1 MATGG
6 GSMAPVFAIRE
17 LPMTLQFVHGGVDRD
32 GKPLCFHIRDGRIA
46 GLGSV
51 EAPTTGAEHVDL
63 TGFAILPGLVDGHI
77 HLDKSFVGD
86 RWHPHQ
92 PVDSLRQRLAVEKA
106 AIATAAPMV
115 DRAEALIRQCSRFG
129 TVAMRCHVDI
139 DGSTG
144 LRHLEAVREAALR
157 CADIMRIQLVA
168 FPQAGVMSCAGSAA
182 VLEQA
187 VAAGVE
193 VLGGIDPTTLDG
205 DAEGQLALL
214 FALAERYGVRLDIHL
229 HEPGD
234 TGLAQ
239 LLRIA
244 ARTQASG
251 LQGRV
256 AVSHAYALGE
266 VPLARALQVAEALA
280 AAGVAVMSNAPGD
293 HPFPP
298 LRALHDAGVRVFA
311 GNDNIR
317 DCWWPYG
324 NGDLLQ
330 RAMLLGYRSGF
341 YTDADLLLALDMVT
355 THAAQVIGLPH
366 YGIVE
371 GQAATFVAVRADH
384 GPAAV
389 AAVPAERRVVVG
401 GRWL

>member
-1 MATGG
+1 
-6 GSMAPVFAIRE
+6 
-17 LPMTLQFVHGGVDRD
+17 MTLQFVHGGVDRH
-32 GKPLCFHIRDGRIA
+32 GAPLHFHIRDGQLQAINAA
-46 GLGSV
+46 GGAA
-51 EAPTTGAEHVDL
+51 EGAENVNL
-63 TGFAILPGLVDGHI
+63 AGFTVLPGLVDGHI

-92 PVDSLRQRLAVEKA
+92 PVASLRERLAVEKA
-106 AIATAAPMV
+106 AVSTAAPMV
-115 DRAEALIRQCSRFG
+115 ERAEALIRQCSAFG

-139 DGSTG
+139 DASAG
-144 LRHLEAVREAALR
+144 LQHLQAVREAAER
-157 CADIMRIQLVA
+157 CADIMQIQLVA
-168 FPQAGVMSCAGSAA
+168 FPQAGVMSCPGTAE
-182 VLEQA
+182 VLRQA
-187 VAAGVE
+187 LDAGVQ

-205 DAEGQLALL
+205 DADGQLALL
-214 FALAERYGVRLDIHL
+214 FGLAERQAVRLDIHL
-229 HEPGD
+229 HEPGE

-244 ARTQASG
+244 ARTQAAG

-266 VPLARALQVAEALA
+266 VPLARALQVGEALA
-280 AAGVAVMSNAPGD
+280 RAGVAIMSNAPGD

-341 YTDADLLLALDMVT
+341 YTDADLDLALDMVT
-355 THAAQVIGLPH
+355 THAAQAIGLPQ
-366 YGIVE
+366 YGIGE
-371 GQAATFVAVRADH
+371 GLPATFVAVRADH

-389 AAVPAERRVVVG
+389 AGVPVERRVVVQ

>member
-1 MATGG
+1 
-6 GSMAPVFAIRE
+6 
-17 LPMTLQFVHGGVDRD
+17 MTLQFVHGGVDRH
-32 GKPLCFHIRDGRIA
+32 GAPLHFHIRDGQLHAINAA
-46 GLGSV
+46 GGAA
-51 EAPTTGAEHVDL
+51 EGAENVNL
-63 TGFAILPGLVDGHI
+63 AGFTVLPGLVDGHI

-92 PVDSLRQRLAVEKA
+92 PVASLRERLAVEKA
-106 AIATAAPMV
+106 AVAAAAPMAE
-115 DRAEALIRQCSRFG
+115 RAEALIRQCSAFG

-144 LRHLEAVREAALR
+144 LQHLQAVREVAER
-157 CADIMRIQLVA
+157 CADNMQIQLVA
-168 FPQAGVMSCAGSAA
+168 FPQAGVMSCPGTAE
-182 VLEQA
+182 VLRQA
-187 VAAGVE
+187 LDAGVQ

-214 FALAERYGVRLDIHL
+214 FGLAERHAVRLDIHL
-229 HEPGD
+229 HEPGE

-244 ARTQASG
+244 ARTQAAG

-266 VPLARALQVAEALA
+266 VPLARALQVGEALA
-280 AAGVAVMSNAPGD
+280 RAGVAIMSNAPGD

-341 YTDADLLLALDMVT
+341 YTDADLDLALDMVT
-355 THAAQVIGLPH
+355 THAAQVIGLPQ
-366 YGIVE
+366 YGIGE
-371 GQAATFVAVRADH
+371 GLPATFVAVRADH

-389 AAVPAERRVVVG
+389 AGVPVERRVVVQ

>member
-1 MATGG
+1 
-6 GSMAPVFAIRE
+6 MAPVLAFRE
-17 LPMTLQFVHGGVDRD
+17 FPMTLQFIHGGVDRD
-32 GKPLCFHIRDGRIA
+32 GAPLHFHIRDGRISELNGHTGPA
-46 GLGSV
+46 
-51 EAPTTGAEHVDL
+51 EGAESVDL
-63 TGFAILPGLVDGHI
+63 QGFAVLPGLVDGHI

-92 PVDSLRQRLAVEKA
+92 PVNSLRERLAVEKA
-106 AIATAAPMV
+106 AVAAAAPMV
-115 DRAEALIRQCSRFG
+115 DRAEALIRQCSGFG

-168 FPQAGVMSCAGSAA
+168 FPQAGVMSCPGTAA

-187 VAAGVE
+187 LAAGVE

-214 FALAERYGVRLDIHL
+214 FGLAERYGVQLDIHL
-229 HEPGD
+229 HEPGE

-244 ARTQASG
+244 ARTRAAG

-256 AVSHAYALGE
+256 AVSHAYSLGE
-266 VPLARALQVAEALA
+266 VPLARALQVGEALA
-280 AAGVAVMSNAPGD
+280 TAGVAIMSNAPGD

-341 YTDADLLLALDMVT
+341 HTDVDLMLALDMVT
-355 THAAQVIGLPH
+355 THAAQVIGLPQ
-366 YGIVE
+366 YGLVE
-371 GQAATFVAVRADH
+371 GHPATFVAVRADH

-389 AAVPAERRVVVG
+389 AAVPVERRVVVD

>member
-1 MATGG
+1 
-6 GSMAPVFAIRE
+6 
-17 LPMTLQFVHGGVDRD
+17 MTLQFVHGGVDRH
-32 GKPLCFHIRDGRIA
+32 GAPLHFHIRDGQLQAINAA
-46 GLGSV
+46 GGAA
-51 EAPTTGAEHVDL
+51 EGAENVNL
-63 TGFAILPGLVDGHI
+63 AGFTVLPGLVDGHI

-92 PVDSLRQRLAVEKA
+92 PVASLRERLAVEKA
-106 AIATAAPMV
+106 AVAAAVPMAE
-115 DRAEALIRQCSRFG
+115 RAEALISQCSAFG

-144 LRHLEAVREAALR
+144 LQHLQAVREAAER
-157 CADIMRIQLVA
+157 CADIMQIQLVA
-168 FPQAGVMSCAGSAA
+168 FPQAGVMSCPGTAE
-182 VLEQA
+182 VLRQA
-187 VAAGVE
+187 LDAGVQ

-214 FALAERYGVRLDIHL
+214 FGLAERHAVRLDIHL
-229 HEPGD
+229 HEPGE

-244 ARTQASG
+244 ARTQAAG

-266 VPLARALQVAEALA
+266 VPLARALQVGEALA
-280 AAGVAVMSNAPGD
+280 RAGVAIMSNAPGD

-341 YTDADLLLALDMVT
+341 YTDADLDLALDMVT
-355 THAAQVIGLPH
+355 THAAQAIGVPQYGIGEGLP
-366 YGIVE
+366 
-371 GQAATFVAVRADH
+371 ATFVAVRADH

-389 AAVPAERRVVVG
+389 AGVPVERRVVVQ

>member
-1 MATGG
+1 
-6 GSMAPVFAIRE
+6 
-17 LPMTLQFVHGGVDRD
+17 MTLQFVHGGVDRH
-32 GKPLCFHIRDGRIA
+32 GAPLHFHIRDGQLQAINAA
-46 GLGSV
+46 GGAA
-51 EAPTTGAEHVDL
+51 EGAESVNL
-63 TGFAILPGLVDGHI
+63 AGFTLLPGLVDGHI

-92 PVDSLRQRLAVEKA
+92 PVASLRERLAVEKA
-106 AIATAAPMV
+106 AVAAAAPMV
-115 DRAEALIRQCSRFG
+115 ERAEALIRQCSAFG

-144 LRHLEAVREAALR
+144 LQHLQAVREAAER
-157 CADIMRIQLVA
+157 CADIMQIQLVA
-168 FPQAGVMSCAGSAA
+168 FPQAGVMSCPGTAE
-182 VLEQA
+182 VLRQA
-187 VAAGVE
+187 LDAGVQ

-214 FALAERYGVRLDIHL
+214 FGLAERHALRLDIHL
-229 HEPGD
+229 HEPGE

-244 ARTQASG
+244 ARTQAAG

-266 VPLARALQVAEALA
+266 VPLARALQVGEALA
-280 AAGVAVMSNAPGD
+280 RAGVAIMSNAPGD

-298 LRALHDAGVRVFA
+298 LRALHDAGVRVFS

-341 YTDADLLLALDMVT
+341 YTDADLDLALDMVT
-355 THAAQVIGLPH
+355 THAAQVIGLPQ
-366 YGIVE
+366 YGIGE
-371 GQAATFVAVRADH
+371 GLPATFVAVRADH

-389 AAVPAERRVVVG
+389 AGVPVERRVVVQ

>member
-1 MATGG
+1 
-6 GSMAPVFAIRE
+6 
-17 LPMTLQFVHGGVDRD
+17 MTLQFVHGGVDRH
-32 GKPLCFHIRDGRIA
+32 GAPLHFHIRDGQLQAINAA
-46 GLGSV
+46 GGAA
-51 EAPTTGAEHVDL
+51 EGAESVNL
-63 TGFAILPGLVDGHI
+63 AGFTLLPGLVDGHI

-92 PVDSLRQRLAVEKA
+92 PVASLRERLAVEKA
-106 AIATAAPMV
+106 AVAAAAPMV
-115 DRAEALIRQCSRFG
+115 ERAEALIRQCSAFG

-144 LRHLEAVREAALR
+144 LQHLQAVREAADR
-157 CADIMRIQLVA
+157 CADIMQIQLVA
-168 FPQAGVMSCAGSAA
+168 FPQAGVMSCPGTAE
-182 VLEQA
+182 VLRQA
-187 VAAGVE
+187 LDAGVQ

-205 DAEGQLALL
+205 DAEAQLAQL
-214 FALAERYGVRLDIHL
+214 FGLAERHAVRLDIHL
-229 HEPGD
+229 HEPGE

-244 ARTQASG
+244 ARTQAAG

-266 VPLARALQVAEALA
+266 VPLARALQVGEALA
-280 AAGVAVMSNAPGD
+280 RAGVAIMSNAPGD

-341 YTDADLLLALDMVT
+341 YTDADLDLALDMVT
-355 THAAQVIGLPH
+355 THAAQVIGLPQ
-366 YGIVE
+366 YGIGE
-371 GQAATFVAVRADH
+371 GLPATFVAVRADH

-389 AAVPAERRVVVG
+389 AGVPVERRVVVQ

>member
-1 MATGG
+1 
-6 GSMAPVFAIRE
+6 
-17 LPMTLQFVHGGVDRD
+17 
-32 GKPLCFHIRDGRIA
+32 
-46 GLGSV
+46 
-51 EAPTTGAEHVDL
+51 
-63 TGFAILPGLVDGHI
+63 
-77 HLDKSFVGD
+77 
-86 RWHPHQ
+86 
-92 PVDSLRQRLAVEKA
+92 
-106 AIATAAPMV
+106 
-115 DRAEALIRQCSRFG
+115 
-129 TVAMRCHVDI
+129 
-139 DGSTG
+139 
-144 LRHLEAVREAALR
+144 
-157 CADIMRIQLVA
+157 
-168 FPQAGVMSCAGSAA
+168 MSCPGTAA

-187 VAAGVE
+187 LAAGVE

-214 FALAERYGVRLDIHL
+214 FGLAEHYGVQLDIHL
-229 HEPGD
+229 HEPGE

-244 ARTQASG
+244 ARTRAAG

-256 AVSHAYALGE
+256 AVSHAYSLGD
-266 VPLARALQVAEALA
+266 VPLARALQVGEALA
-280 AAGVAVMSNAPGD
+280 TAGVAIMSNAPGD

-341 YTDADLLLALDMVT
+341 YTDADLMLALDMVT
-355 THAAQVIGLPH
+355 THAAQVIGLPR
-366 YGIVE
+366 YGIAE
-371 GQAATFVAVRADH
+371 GLPATFVAVRADH

-389 AAVPAERRVVVG
+389 AAVPLERRVVVD

>member
-1 MATGG
+1 
-6 GSMAPVFAIRE
+6 
-17 LPMTLQFVHGGVDRD
+17 MTLQFVHGGVDRT
-32 GKPLCFHIRDGRIA
+32 GAPLHFHIREGRIA
-46 GLGSV
+46 ALNGDAV
-51 EAPTTGAEHVDL
+51 AADGAECVDL
-63 TGFAILPGLVDGHI
+63 TGFTLLPGLVDGHI

-92 PVDSLRQRLAVEKA
+92 PVASLRDRLAVEKNA
-106 AIATAAPMV
+106 LASAAPMV
-115 DRAEALIRQCSRFG
+115 DRAEALIRQCSAFG

-144 LRHLEAVREAALR
+144 LRHLQAVREAALR
-157 CADIMRIQLVA
+157 CADVMQIQWVA
-168 FPQAGVMSCAGSAA
+168 FPQAGVMSCPGTAA

-187 VAAGVE
+187 LADGVD

-205 DAEGQLALL
+205 DAEGQLSLL
-214 FALAERYGVRLDIHL
+214 FGLAERHGVRLDIHL
-229 HEPGD
+229 HEPGE

-244 ARTQASG
+244 ARTRAGG

-256 AVSHAYALGE
+256 AVSHAYALGD
-266 VPLARALQVAEALA
+266 VPLARALQVGEALA
-280 AAGVAVMSNAPGD
+280 VAGVAIMSNAPGD

-341 YTDADLLLALDMVT
+341 HTDADLMLALDMVT
-355 THAAQVIGLPH
+355 THAAEVIGLPQ
-366 YGIVE
+366 YGIAE
-371 GQAATFVAVRADH
+371 GLPATFVAVRADH

-389 AAVPAERRVVVG
+389 AGVPVDRRVVVQ

>member
-1 MATGG
+1 
-6 GSMAPVFAIRE
+6 
-17 LPMTLQFVHGGVDRD
+17 MTLQFVHGGVDRH
-32 GKPLCFHIRDGRIA
+32 GAPLHFHIRDGQLQAINAA
-46 GLGSV
+46 GGPA
-51 EAPTTGAEHVDL
+51 EGAESVNL
-63 TGFAILPGLVDGHI
+63 AGFTLLPGLVDGHI

-92 PVDSLRQRLAVEKA
+92 PVASLRERLAVEKA
-106 AIATAAPMV
+106 AVAAAAPMV
-115 DRAEALIRQCSRFG
+115 ERAEALIRQCSAFG

-144 LRHLEAVREAALR
+144 LQHLQAVREAAER
-157 CADIMRIQLVA
+157 CADIMQIQLVA
-168 FPQAGVMSCAGSAA
+168 FPQAGVMSCPGTAE
-182 VLEQA
+182 VLRQA
-187 VAAGVE
+187 LDAGVQ

-214 FALAERYGVRLDIHL
+214 FGLAERHAVRLDIHL
-229 HEPGD
+229 HEPGE

-244 ARTQASG
+244 ARTQAAG

-266 VPLARALQVAEALA
+266 VPLARALQVGEALA
-280 AAGVAVMSNAPGD
+280 RVGVAIMSNAPGD

-330 RAMLLGYRSGF
+330 RAMLLGYRSAF
-341 YTDADLLLALDMVT
+341 YTDADLDLALDMVT
-355 THAAQVIGLPH
+355 THAAQVIGLPQ
-366 YGIVE
+366 YGIGE
-371 GQAATFVAVRADH
+371 GLPATFVAVRADH

-389 AAVPAERRVVVG
+389 AGVPVERRVVVQ

>member
-1 MATGG
+1 
-6 GSMAPVFAIRE
+6 
-17 LPMTLQFVHGGVDRD
+17 MTLQFVHGGVDRH
-32 GKPLCFHIRDGRIA
+32 GAPLHFHIRDGQLQAINAA
-46 GLGSV
+46 GGAA
-51 EAPTTGAEHVDL
+51 EGAESVNL
-63 TGFAILPGLVDGHI
+63 AGFTLLPGLVDGHI

-92 PVDSLRQRLAVEKA
+92 PVASLRERLAVEKA
-106 AIATAAPMV
+106 AVAAAAPMV
-115 DRAEALIRQCSRFG
+115 ERAEALIRQCSAFG

-144 LRHLEAVREAALR
+144 LQHLQAVREAAER
-157 CADIMRIQLVA
+157 CADIMQIQLVA
-168 FPQAGVMSCAGSAA
+168 FPQAGVMSCPGTAE
-182 VLEQA
+182 VLRQA
-187 VAAGVE
+187 LDAGVQ

-205 DAEGQLALL
+205 DAEAQLALL
-214 FALAERYGVRLDIHL
+214 FGLAERHAVRLDIHL
-229 HEPGD
+229 HEPGE

-244 ARTQASG
+244 ARTQAAG

-266 VPLARALQVAEALA
+266 VPLARALQVGEALA
-280 AAGVAVMSNAPGD
+280 RAGVAIMSNAPGD

-341 YTDADLLLALDMVT
+341 YTDADLDLALDMVT
-355 THAAQVIGLPH
+355 THAAQVIGLPQ
-366 YGIVE
+366 YGIGE
-371 GQAATFVAVRADH
+371 GLPATFVAVRADH

-389 AAVPAERRVVVG
+389 AGVPVERRVVVQ

>member
-1 MATGG
+1 
-6 GSMAPVFAIRE
+6 
-17 LPMTLQFVHGGVDRD
+17 MTLQFVHGGVDRH
-32 GKPLCFHIRDGRIA
+32 GAPLHFHIRDGQLHAINAA
-46 GLGSV
+46 GGPA
-51 EAPTTGAEHVDL
+51 EGAESVNL
-63 TGFAILPGLVDGHI
+63 AGFTLLPGLVDGHI

-92 PVDSLRQRLAVEKA
+92 PVASLRERLAVEKA
-106 AIATAAPMV
+106 AVAAAAPMV
-115 DRAEALIRQCSRFG
+115 ERAEALIRQCSAFG

-144 LRHLEAVREAALR
+144 LQHLQAVREAAER
-157 CADIMRIQLVA
+157 CADIMQIQLVA
-168 FPQAGVMSCAGSAA
+168 FPQAGVMSCPGTAE
-182 VLEQA
+182 VLRQA
-187 VAAGVE
+187 LDAGVQ

-214 FALAERYGVRLDIHL
+214 FGLAERHAVRLDIHL
-229 HEPGD
+229 HEPGE

-244 ARTQASG
+244 ARTQAAG

-266 VPLARALQVAEALA
+266 VPLARALQVGEALA
-280 AAGVAVMSNAPGD
+280 RAGVAIMSNAPGD

-341 YTDADLLLALDMVT
+341 YTDADLDLALDMVT
-355 THAAQVIGLPH
+355 AHAAQVIGLPQ
-366 YGIVE
+366 YGIGE
-371 GQAATFVAVRADH
+371 GLPATFVAVRADH

-389 AAVPAERRVVVG
+389 AGVPVERRVVVQ

>member
-1 MATGG
+1 
-6 GSMAPVFAIRE
+6 
-17 LPMTLQFVHGGVDRD
+17 MTLQFVHGGVDRD
-32 GKPLCFHIRDGRIA
+32 GVPLHFHVRDGRFVDINGDDA
-46 GLGSV
+46 ALA
-51 EAPTTGAEHVDL
+51 EAESVDL
-63 TGFAILPGLVDGHI
+63 TGFTVLPGLVDGHI

-92 PVDSLRQRLAVEKA
+92 PVSSLRERLAVEKT
-106 AIATAAPMV
+106 AIAAAAPMA
-115 DRAEALIRQCSRFG
+115 DRAEALIRQCSAFG

-168 FPQAGVMSCAGSAA
+168 FPQAGVMSCPGTAA
-182 VLEQA
+182 ILEQA
-187 VAAGVE
+187 IAAGVK
-193 VLGGIDPTTLDG
+193 VLGGIDPSTLDG

-214 FALAERYGVRLDIHL
+214 FGLAERYGVQLDIHL
-229 HEPGD
+229 HEPGE

-244 ARTQASG
+244 ARTRASG

-266 VPLARALQVAEALA
+266 VPLARALQVGEALA
-280 AAGVAVMSNAPGD
+280 TAGVAIMSNAPGD

-341 YTDADLLLALDMVT
+341 YTDADLMLVLDMVT
-355 THAAQVIGLPH
+355 THAAEVIGLPR
-366 YGIVE
+366 YGIAD
-371 GQAATFVAVRADH
+371 GLPATFVAVRADH

-389 AAVPAERRVVVG
+389 AGVPGERRVVVA

>member
-1 MATGG
+1 
-6 GSMAPVFAIRE
+6 
-17 LPMTLQFVHGGVDRD
+17 MTLQFVHGGVDRH
-32 GKPLCFHIRDGRIA
+32 GAPLHFHIRDGQLQAMNAA
-46 GLGSV
+46 GGPA
-51 EAPTTGAEHVDL
+51 EGAESVNL
-63 TGFAILPGLVDGHI
+63 AGFTLLPGLVDGHI

-92 PVDSLRQRLAVEKA
+92 PVASLRERLAVEKA
-106 AIATAAPMV
+106 AVAAAAPMV
-115 DRAEALIRQCSRFG
+115 ERAEALIRQCSAFG

-144 LRHLEAVREAALR
+144 LQHLQAVREAAER
-157 CADIMRIQLVA
+157 CADIMQIQLVA
-168 FPQAGVMSCAGSAA
+168 FPQAGVMSCPGTAE
-182 VLEQA
+182 VLRQA
-187 VAAGVE
+187 LEAGVQ

-214 FALAERYGVRLDIHL
+214 FGLAERHAVRLDIHL
-229 HEPGD
+229 HEPGE

-244 ARTQASG
+244 ARTQAAG

-266 VPLARALQVAEALA
+266 VPLARALQVGEALA
-280 AAGVAVMSNAPGD
+280 RAGVAIMSNAPGD

-341 YTDADLLLALDMVT
+341 YTDADLDLALDMVT
-355 THAAQVIGLPH
+355 THAAQVIGLPQ
-366 YGIVE
+366 YGIGE
-371 GQAATFVAVRADH
+371 GLPATFVAVRADH

-389 AAVPAERRVVVG
+389 AGVPVERRVVVQ

>member
-1 MATGG
+1 
-6 GSMAPVFAIRE
+6 
-17 LPMTLQFVHGGVDRD
+17 MTLQFVHGGVDRH
-32 GKPLCFHIRDGRIA
+32 GAPLHFHIRDGQLQAINAA
-46 GLGSV
+46 GGAA
-51 EAPTTGAEHVDL
+51 EGAESVNL
-63 TGFAILPGLVDGHI
+63 AGFTLLPGLVDGHI

-92 PVDSLRQRLAVEKA
+92 PVASLRERLAVEKA
-106 AIATAAPMV
+106 AVAAAAPMV
-115 DRAEALIRQCSRFG
+115 ERAEALIRQCSAFG

-144 LRHLEAVREAALR
+144 LQHLQAVREAADR
-157 CADIMRIQLVA
+157 CADIMQIQLVA
-168 FPQAGVMSCAGSAA
+168 FPQAGVMSCPGTAE
-182 VLEQA
+182 VLRQA
-187 VAAGVE
+187 LDAGVQ

-205 DAEGQLALL
+205 DAEAQLALL
-214 FALAERYGVRLDIHL
+214 FGLAERHAVRLDIHL
-229 HEPGD
+229 HEPGE

-244 ARTQASG
+244 ARTQAAG

-266 VPLARALQVAEALA
+266 VPLARALQVGEALA
-280 AAGVAVMSNAPGD
+280 RAGVAIMSNAPGD

-341 YTDADLLLALDMVT
+341 YTDADLDLALDMVT
-355 THAAQVIGLPH
+355 THAAQVIGLPQ
-366 YGIVE
+366 YGIGE
-371 GQAATFVAVRADH
+371 GLPATFVAVRADH

-389 AAVPAERRVVVG
+389 AGVPVERRVVVQ

>member
-1 MATGG
+1 
-6 GSMAPVFAIRE
+6 
-17 LPMTLQFVHGGVDRD
+17 MTLQFVHGGVDRH
-32 GKPLCFHIRDGRIA
+32 GAPLHFHIRDGQLQAINAA
-46 GLGSV
+46 GGAA
-51 EAPTTGAEHVDL
+51 EGAENVNL
-63 TGFAILPGLVDGHI
+63 AGFTVLPGLVDGHI

-92 PVDSLRQRLAVEKA
+92 PVASLRERLAVEKA
-106 AIATAAPMV
+106 AVSTAAPMV
-115 DRAEALIRQCSRFG
+115 ERAEALIRQCSAFG

-144 LRHLEAVREAALR
+144 LQHLQAVREAAER
-157 CADIMRIQLVA
+157 CADIMQIQLVA
-168 FPQAGVMSCAGSAA
+168 FPQAGVMSCPGTAE
-182 VLEQA
+182 VLRQA
-187 VAAGVE
+187 LDAGVQ

-205 DAEGQLALL
+205 DADGQLALL
-214 FALAERYGVRLDIHL
+214 FGLAERHAVRLDIHL
-229 HEPGD
+229 HEPGE

-244 ARTQASG
+244 ARTQAAG

-266 VPLARALQVAEALA
+266 VPLARALQVGEALA
-280 AAGVAVMSNAPGD
+280 RAGVAIMSNAPGD

-341 YTDADLLLALDMVT
+341 YTDADLDLALDMVT
-355 THAAQVIGLPH
+355 THAAQVIGLPQ
-366 YGIVE
+366 YGIGE
-371 GQAATFVAVRADH
+371 GLPATFVAVRADH

-389 AAVPAERRVVVG
+389 AGVPVERRVVVQ

>member
-1 MATGG
+1 M
-6 GSMAPVFAIRE
+6 S
-17 LPMTLQFVHGGVDRD
+17 LLFVHGGVDAT
-32 GKPLCFHIRDGRIA
+32 GQPIHFHIRDGRFERLNDPAPPAADAA
-46 GLGSV
+46 G
-51 EAPTTGAEHVDL
+51 VDL
-63 TGFAILPGLVDGHI
+63 TGFAVLPGLVDGHI

-92 PVDSLRQRLAVEKA
+92 QVATLRERLAEEKA
-106 AIATAAPMV
+106 AVAAAAPMA
-115 DRAEALIRQCSRFG
+115 DRAEALIRQCSGFG
-129 TVAMRCHVDI
+129 TMAMRCHVDI
-139 DGSTG
+139 DASTG
-144 LRHLEAVREAALR
+144 LRHLEAVLEARER
-157 CADIMRIQLVA
+157 CAGLVQIQLVA
-168 FPQAGVMSCAGSAA
+168 FPQAGVMSCPGTAT

-187 VAAGVE
+187 LARGVD

-214 FALAERYGVRLDIHL
+214 FTMAERHGVALDIHL
-229 HEPGD
+229 HEPGEI
-234 TGLAQ
+234 GLQQ

-244 ARTQASG
+244 ARTRAAG

-266 VPLARALQVAEALA
+266 VPLDRALQVGEALA
-280 AAGVAVMSNAPGD
+280 AAGVAIMSNAPGD
-293 HPFPP
+293 RPFPP
-298 LRALHDAGVRVFA
+298 LRALHGAGVRVFA

-341 YTDADLLLALDMVT
+341 YTDDDLLLALDMVS
-355 THAAQVIGLPH
+355 HHPAAVIGLH
-366 YGIVE
+366 DHGIGE
-371 GQAATFVAVRADH
+371 GRPATFVAVRADH

-401 GRWL
+401 GRWLS

>member
-1 MATGG
+1 MA
-6 GSMAPVFAIRE
+6 
-17 LPMTLQFVHGGVDRD
+17 LQFVHGGVDRH
-32 GKPLCFHIRDGRIA
+32 GAPLQFHIRDGCYQ
-46 GLGSV
+46 GLNDMVGAA
-51 EAPTTGAEHVDL
+51 EGAESVNL
-63 TGFAILPGLVDGHI
+63 SGFTVLPGLVDGHI

-92 PVDSLRQRLAVEKA
+92 PVASLRERLAVEKKAVA
-106 AIATAAPMV
+106 AAAPMV
-115 DRAEALIRQCSRFG
+115 DRAEALIRQCSAFG

-144 LRHLEAVREAALR
+144 LQHLQGVREAAER
-157 CADIMRIQLVA
+157 CADLMQIQLVA
-168 FPQAGVMSCAGSAA
+168 FPQAGVMSCPGTAT
-182 VLEQA
+182 VLQQA
-187 VAAGVE
+187 LDAGVQ
-193 VLGGIDPTTLDG
+193 VLGGIDPSTLDG
-205 DAEGQLALL
+205 DADGQLALL
-214 FALAERYGVRLDIHL
+214 FGLAERHAVRLDIHL
-229 HEPGD
+229 HEPGEI
-234 TGLAQ
+234 GLAQ

-244 ARTQASG
+244 ARTEAAG

-266 VPLARALQVAEALA
+266 VPLARALQVGEALA
-280 AAGVAVMSNAPGD
+280 SAGVAIMSNAPGD

-341 YTDADLLLALDMVT
+341 YTDADLDLALDMVT
-355 THAAQVIGLPH
+355 THAAQVIGLPQ
-366 YGIVE
+366 YGIGE
-371 GQAATFVAVRADH
+371 GLPATFVAVRADH

-389 AAVPAERRVVVG
+389 AGVPVERRVVVQ

>member
-1 MATGG
+1 
-6 GSMAPVFAIRE
+6 
-17 LPMTLQFVHGGVDRD
+17 MTLQFIQGGVDRE
-32 GKPLCFHIRDGRIA
+32 GAPVHFHIRDGRFE
-46 GLGSV
+46 GFNR
-51 EAPTTGAEHVDL
+51 TTGPAEGAEVIDL
-63 TGFAILPGLVDGHI
+63 QGFTLLPGLVDGHI

-92 PVDSLRQRLAVEKA
+92 PVASLRERLAVEKA
-106 AIATAAPMV
+106 AVADAAPMV

-139 DGSTG
+139 DASTG
-144 LRHLEAVREAALR
+144 LRHLLAVREAAQR
-157 CADIMRIQLVA
+157 CADIMQIQLVA
-168 FPQAGVMSCAGSAA
+168 FPQAGVMSCAGTAA

-187 VAAGVE
+187 LAEGVE

-214 FALAERYGVRLDIHL
+214 FGLAERYGVRLDIHL
-229 HEPGD
+229 HEPGE

-244 ARTQASG
+244 ARTRAAG

-266 VPLARALQVAEALA
+266 VPLARALQVGEALA
-280 AAGVAVMSNAPGD
+280 AAGVSIMSNAPGD

-341 YTDADLLLALDMVT
+341 YTDADLMLALEMVT
-355 THAAQVIGLPH
+355 THAAAVIGLPD
-366 YGIVE
+366 YGMGE
-371 GQAATFVAVRADH
+371 GLPATFVAVRADH

-389 AAVPAERRVVVG
+389 AGVPVERRVVVQG
-401 GRWL
+401 QWV

>member
-1 MATGG
+1 
-6 GSMAPVFAIRE
+6 
-17 LPMTLQFVHGGVDRD
+17 MTLQFVQGGVDRD
-32 GKPLCFHIRDGRIA
+32 GAPVHFHIRDGRFE
-46 GLGSV
+46 GLNRTAARA
-51 EAPTTGAEHVDL
+51 EGARIIDL
-63 TGFAILPGLVDGHI
+63 QGFTLLPGLVDGHI

-92 PVDSLRQRLAVEKA
+92 PVASLRERLAVEKA
-106 AIATAAPMV
+106 AVAGAAPMV
-115 DRAEALIRQCSRFG
+115 DRAEALIRQCSGFG

-139 DGSTG
+139 DASTG
-144 LRHLEAVREAALR
+144 LRHLEAVREAAQR
-157 CADIMRIQLVA
+157 CADIMQIQLVA
-168 FPQAGVMSCAGSAA
+168 FPQAGVMSCAGTAA

-187 VAAGVE
+187 LAEGVE

-214 FALAERYGVRLDIHL
+214 FGLAERYGVRLDIHL
-229 HEPGD
+229 HEPGE

-244 ARTQASG
+244 ARTRAAG

-266 VPLARALQVAEALA
+266 VPLARALQVGEALA
-280 AAGVAVMSNAPGD
+280 AAGVAIMSNAPGD

-341 YTDADLLLALDMVT
+341 YTDADLMLALEMVT
-355 THAAQVIGLPH
+355 THAAAVIGLPE
-366 YGIVE
+366 YGMGE
-371 GQAATFVAVRADH
+371 GMPATFVAVRADH

-389 AAVPAERRVVVG
+389 AGVPAERRVVVG
-401 GRWL
+401 GRWV

>member
-1 MATGG
+1 
-6 GSMAPVFAIRE
+6 
-17 LPMTLQFVHGGVDRD
+17 MTLQFVHGGVDRH
-32 GKPLCFHIRDGRIA
+32 GAPLHFHIRDGQLQAINAA
-46 GLGSV
+46 GGAA
-51 EAPTTGAEHVDL
+51 EGAENVNL
-63 TGFAILPGLVDGHI
+63 AGFTVLPGLVDGHI

-92 PVDSLRQRLAVEKA
+92 SVASLRERLAVEKA
-106 AIATAAPMV
+106 AVATAAPMV
-115 DRAEALIRQCSRFG
+115 ERAEALIRQCSAFG

-139 DGSTG
+139 DASTG
-144 LRHLEAVREAALR
+144 LQHLQAVREAAER
-157 CADIMRIQLVA
+157 CADIMQIQLVA
-168 FPQAGVMSCAGSAA
+168 FPQAGVMSCPGTAE
-182 VLEQA
+182 VLRQA
-187 VAAGVE
+187 LDAGVQ

-205 DAEGQLALL
+205 DADGQLALL
-214 FALAERYGVRLDIHL
+214 FGLAERHAVRLDIHL
-229 HEPGD
+229 HEPGE

-244 ARTQASG
+244 ARTQAAG

-266 VPLARALQVAEALA
+266 VPLARALQVGEALA
-280 AAGVAVMSNAPGD
+280 RAGVAIMSNAPGD

-341 YTDADLLLALDMVT
+341 YTDADLDLALDMVT
-355 THAAQVIGLPH
+355 THAAQAIGLQQ
-366 YGIVE
+366 YGIDE
-371 GQAATFVAVRADH
+371 GLPATFVAVRADH

-389 AAVPAERRVVVG
+389 AGVPVERRVVVQ